1 MRCCRPF
8 AVDIATA
15 DTANTG
21 SASATD
27 DSEDSDVDDG
37 DDELEQLYQQNARKQ
52 LRQSGSGSGGDE
64 EEEEEEGEA
73 EQGEEEEGDVVG
85 MQLALGT
92 RYASSLHELDRFGPQ
107 AEIEVGTTS
116 HGALVIS
123 FYDNHVRGQGS
134 WSGVEWSGVNW
145 SGVWRNASYNVR
157 LVHPFS
163 HLSLPLSLFLLCAER
178 GL

>member
-1 MRCCRPF
+1 M
-8 AVDIATA
+8 
-15 DTANTG
+15 
-21 SASATD
+21 
-27 DSEDSDVDDG
+27 DDG

-52 LRQSGSGSGGDE
+52 LRQSGSGSGGDEE

-134 WSGVEWSGVNW
+134 WSGVEWSGV
-145 SGVWRNASYNVR
+145 
-157 LVHPFS
+157 
-163 HLSLPLSLFLLCAER
+163 E
-178 GL
+178 